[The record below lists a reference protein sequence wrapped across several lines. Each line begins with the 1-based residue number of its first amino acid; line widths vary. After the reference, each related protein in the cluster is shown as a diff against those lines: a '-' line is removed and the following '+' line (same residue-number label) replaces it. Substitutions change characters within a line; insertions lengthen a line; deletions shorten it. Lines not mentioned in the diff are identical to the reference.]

1 MVTEN
6 EGATAALKEM
16 VDVAEKDGAD
26 KEGLFRASVNSAEST
41 ISSLKDVME
50 KAEKNSTK
58 TGDLLAATTLS
69 TDKMINNFETLA
81 DTSVRTVMDYGMDVL
96 QSGYAKLMSE
106 TAADAQAVR
115 NQIDK
120 ESTEMYNRATQN
132 VSDLKLN
139 WTDSFKTYK
148 AQLQGFETRAAA
160 NEEAAD
166 KSEKETEKSLQ
177 RLKKL
182 QTQKFA
188 IEGTGIDLKRFTDK
202 RRQDGAKFRQTTFD
216 SIGGGTLL
224 NSKEMQKSQQ
234 TAINEIRQARDRESA
249 YIHRNSKLGQFL
261 P

>member
-106 TAADAQAVR
+106 TAEDAQAVR

-120 ESTEMYNRATQN
+120 ESTEMYYRATQN

-188 IEGTGIDLKRFTDK
+188 IEGTGIDLKRFTS
-202 RRQDGAKFRQTTFD
+202 G
-216 SIGGGTLL
+216 
-224 NSKEMQKSQQ
+224 M
-234 TAINEIRQARDRESA
+234 AI
-249 YIHRNSKLGQFL
+249 
-261 P
+261 